1 MSSLDLSRLG
11 ALRLRAATTLA
22 AMVLALI
29 VGALVLLAY
38 GADPLAAYA
47 AMAQGALG
55 SWQGLSE
62 VVVKAIP
69 LTLTG
74 LAVALPATMLLWNI
88 GAEGQ
93 YVWGAIGAAFAA
105 LFLSPHL
112 PAPLVLPAAALCGA
126 LAGALWALIP
136 AWLRVRWSVSE
147 ILTTLLLNYVAIIA
161 MEWLYYGPWR
171 DPMGMGFPGTPM
183 FPDEASL
190 PRLFGTRIH
199 LGLFLALGAAT
210 ALRVALGRTR
220 WGYSV
225 RVMGRGPKAASYAGL
240 NVGRHTLLVMALA
253 GALAGL
259 AGMGEA
265 CAIHFGLREG
275 VNVGYGYDGIIV
287 ACMAGF
293 SPLAVPLFALLLGA
307 LQVGGEALSTAMQL
321 PTAIS
326 QVIEAAL
333 LLGLLAAEALLRWRP
348 TRRGAAVDPARP
360 ASPAAYAG
368 AAETAREGR

>member
-1 MSSLDLSRLG
+1 MSNARIMELPRLG
-11 ALRLRAATTLA
+11 DAGRRAAATLA
-22 AMVLALI
+22 ALGLALLT
-29 VGALVLLAY
+29 GALVFLAY
-38 GADPLAAYA
+38 GADPLAAYG
-47 AMAQGALG
+47 AMAGSALG

-93 YVWGAIGAAFAA
+93 FVWGAIGASFAA
-105 LFLSPHL
+105 LFLPPYL
-112 PAPLVLPAAALCGA
+112 PAPLILPAAALCGA
-126 LAGALWALIP
+126 LAGGLWALIP
-136 AWLRVRWSVSE
+136 AALRVRWNVSE

-190 PRLFGTRIH
+190 PRLAGTRIH
-199 LGLFLALGAAT
+199 YGMFLAVAAAL
-210 ALRVALGRTR
+210 ALRVMLDRTR

-225 RVMGRGPKAASYAGL
+225 RVIGRGPAAAAYAGL
-240 NVGRHTLLVMALA
+240 NAGRHTLLVMALA

-259 AGMGEA
+259 AGMGEVTG
-265 CAIHFGLREG
+265 IHYGLREG
-275 VNVGYGYDGIIV
+275 INVGYGYDGIIV

-307 LQVGGEALSTAMQL
+307 FQVGGEGLSTAMQL

-326 QVIEAAL
+326 QVLEAAL
-333 LLGLLAAEALLRWRP
+333 LLGLLASEAALRWRP
-348 TRRGAAVDPARP
+348 TRRGAAVVPSVSDAQ
-360 ASPAAYAG
+360 ADKG
-368 AAETAREGR
+368 GKEGQ